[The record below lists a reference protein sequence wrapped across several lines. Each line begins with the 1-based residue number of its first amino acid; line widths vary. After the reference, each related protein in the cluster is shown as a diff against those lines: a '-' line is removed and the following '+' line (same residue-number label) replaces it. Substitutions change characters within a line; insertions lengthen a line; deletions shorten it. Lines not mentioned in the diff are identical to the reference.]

1 MVCLILATIAALLQ
15 PQASNA
21 RTPDPLFGPPGR
33 VTIATSATALPV
45 GWKVLATVT
54 PMPGIHVYA
63 PGSQGYIAVSFAV
76 TLPAGWKAT
85 APAFPEAEP
94 YVFGELKEVVNVYQ
108 KPFLITQTIT
118 PSARGSKSATTLVG
132 TLKYQACTDRV
143 CYPPQEQTVNV
154 VLPAAVSPTK
164 KPSGA

>member
-1 MVCLILATIAALLQ
+1 MFLILATIASLQ
-15 PQASNA
+15 PQATNSRN
-21 RTPDPLFGPPGR
+21 PDPLLGPPPR
-33 VTIATSATALPV
+33 VTIVASATALSV

-63 PGSQGYIAVSFAV
+63 PGNQGYIAVSFAV

-94 YVFGELKEVVNVYQ
+94 YAFGELKEVVNVYQ
-108 KPFLITQTIT
+108 KPFVITQTIT
-118 PSARGSKSATTLVG
+118 PSPRGSKSATTLAG

-154 VLPAAVSPTK
+154 ALPAPATPTK
-164 KPSGA
+164 KHD